1 LVGNKEKNFSIKN
14 FIFSWDCLQEGHEP
28 ASCEN
33 WKDWFD
39 KIAEIKPEECKLKKK
54 VFKIK
59 NILFFLFLVKGTDE
73 EEEIAANCLWLVT
86 NSKKCPN
93 CSISIQKN
101 EGKFFF
107 S

>member
-1 LVGNKEKNFSIKN
+1 M
-14 FIFSWDCLQEGHEP
+14 QEGHEP

-39 KIAEIKPEECKLKKK
+39 KTAEIKPEECKDKYCSQDQYH
-54 VFKIK
+54 
-59 NILFFLFLVKGTDE
+59 FLLVKGTEE

-101 EGKFFF
+101 EGELPIDLEEIRLIF
-107 S
+107 SLSFSRM

>member
-1 LVGNKEKNFSIKN
+1 MD
-14 FIFSWDCLQEGHEP
+14 IFSWDCLQEGHEP

-33 WKDWFD
+33 WKDWFE
-39 KIAEIKPEECKLKKK
+39 KIAETKPEECKGT
-54 VFKIK
+54 
-59 NILFFLFLVKGTDE
+59 NIFFEEISSVDDLVKGTDE

-101 EGKFFF
+101 EGHSSLSSSSVDLFHL
-107 S
+107 